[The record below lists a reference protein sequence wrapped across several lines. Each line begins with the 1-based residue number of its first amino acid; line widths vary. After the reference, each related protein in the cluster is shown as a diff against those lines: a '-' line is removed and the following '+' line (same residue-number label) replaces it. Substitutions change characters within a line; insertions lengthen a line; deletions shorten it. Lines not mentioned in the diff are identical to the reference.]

1 MWHKPIGVRLGATI
15 LFALALMLAGSLPVR
30 AAAMSPKPPAIGDK
44 ARDFTLGELG
54 GAPLRLAEVNKSGPV
69 VIVMLRGYPGY
80 QCPLCTRQVGEFIE
94 SADEFAKLG
103 ATVLFVYPGP
113 FDELAA
119 RAAEFGKGKD
129 YPAHFTLVLDLR
141 SSATGPLRNAANI
154 AELFVSGA
162 VVAKVASRSGPE
174 QTLKAGDQAPGYK
187 GALAILVDRGTAGAA
202 EIAAACLNE
211 SDRASLFGENTF
223 GRAGIQKQFP
233 WLGLDSGFGPLGRP
247 GMTK

>member
-113 FDELAA
+113 CDELAA
-119 RAAEFGKGKD
+119 RAAEFVKGKD
-129 YPAHFTLVLDLR
+129 YPAHFRILLDPDYVFTRAYGLRWDAPNETSYPSTFVLDAKR
-141 SSATGPLRNAANI
+141 KVRFAKISKGHGDR
-154 AELFVSGA
+154 
-162 VVAKVASRSGPE
+162 AKVEDVLR
-174 QTLKAGDQAPGYK
+174 
-187 GALAILVDRGTAGAA
+187 ALH
-202 EIAAACLNE
+202 
-211 SDRASLFGENTF
+211 
-223 GRAGIQKQFP
+223 P
-233 WLGLDSGFGPLGRP
+233 
-247 GMTK
+247 